1 MRIEMK
7 TSDVLSRFKNAPKV
21 AKILNVTK
29 QAVYQWGDLVPEAA
43 AFKLLEIEP
52 SLPHK
57 RVS

>member
-7 TSDVLSRFKNAPKV
+7 TSDVLARLNAPKV
-21 AKILNVTK
+21 ARILKITR
-29 QAVYQWGDLVPEAA
+29 QAVYQWGELVPEAA
-43 AFKLLEIEP
+43 AFKLLESEP